1 MCGESSFLKACQT
14 NPLKISSK
22 NYFSSITKSSRVWST
37 GWLSITTVSGRK
49 KEKKKKNNK
58 RTQIIYRLAVAHGLK
73 KKNYIETEL
82 RLLVHTNPFSTTDLH
97 RLQVSNF

>member
-1 MCGESSFLKACQT
+1 MKSAEKIYEKKGGLKEKR
-14 NPLKISSK
+14 LI
-22 NYFSSITKSSRVWST
+22 
-37 GWLSITTVSGRK
+37 RK
-49 KEKKKKNNK
+49 ERKKKKNNK